1 MRKANQHS
9 TQLAAALLGAALFG
23 AAMLFA
29 APAGAGDRLASV
41 GQPAPAFALTD
52 LSGHKILLQQFKGK
66 PLYLNFFSTWCPPC
80 KLELPEIVKRY
91 PQFKGKV
98 AFLGLDQEES
108 PDLLKPFLA
117 HYGIRYAVGIDE
129 GEAAGLYGVQALPE
143 SVFIDRRGIVRA
155 IWRGF
160 IPPKMFL
167 TDMALITS

>member
-1 MRKANQHS
+1 MIKANPHS
-9 TQLAAALLGAALFG
+9 ALLATAFTVALT
-23 AAMLFA
+23 LFA
-29 APAGAGDRLASV
+29 APVFAAGRLASV

-52 LSGHKILLQQFKGK
+52 LSGRTIRSQQFRGK

-108 PDLLKPFLA
+108 PDLLKPFLTQ
-117 HYGIRYAVGIDE
+117 YGIRYAVGIDE
-129 GEAAGLYGVQALPE
+129 GEAAGLYGVQSLPE
-143 SVFIDRRGIVRA
+143 SVFIDRHGIVRA
-155 IWRGF
+155 IWRGY